1 MMVNFLVVGFERWD
15 VGGLHGELEGTV
27 KMYGPEAQLL
37 VYLWL
42 KNISLLSGTVIL
54 FDQLQSF

>member
-1 MMVNFLVVGFERWD
+1 MGFERWD